1 MVKIAAV
8 QFNCSEDKRKNLA
21 KAVKLWEMAV
31 DKGARIIC
39 FQELFHTY
47 WFPRDENERNI
58 SLAEPIPGE
67 TTGIFSKKSKES
79 NVVTICPLYEKGSN
93 GSYYNS
99 AVVID
104 NHGEIMGVYRKN
116 HIPQIPLWNEKFYFR
131 PGDKGFPV
139 FKTEYATIGIQVCWD
154 NFFPEGSRILA
165 LKGAEIIFA
174 PTACA
179 FASHEK
185 WEKIICGNA
194 IANNLFVVR
203 INRVGSEEKQDF
215 YGKSFCVNPH
225 GEIISGPTGLNDGI
239 LIANINLK
247 AVQDVRSQWNFFQDR
262 RRKIYGEIVRLGSD
276 DKEGKD
282 VHE

>member
-8 QFNCSEDKRKNLA
+8 QFNCSEDKEKNLA

-31 DKGARIIC
+31 DKGAKIIC
-39 FQELFHTY
+39 FQELFNTS
-47 WFPRDENERNI
+47 WFPKDENDKNI
-58 SLAEPIPGE
+58 ALAEPIPGE
-67 TTGIFSKKSKES
+67 TTNIFLKKSKEM
-79 NVVTICPLYEKGSN
+79 NVVTICPLYEKGRN
-93 GSYYNS
+93 GNYYNS
-99 AVVID
+99 AAVMD
-104 NHGEIMGVYRKN
+104 HRGEILGVYRKN
-116 HIPQIPLWNEKFYFR
+116 HIPHIPLWNEKFYFR
-131 PGDKGFPV
+131 PGDKGFPI
-139 FKTEYATIGIQVCWD
+139 FKTEYATIGIQICWD

-165 LKGAEIIFA
+165 LKGAEIVFA

-194 IANNLFVVR
+194 ISNNLFVVR

-215 YGKSFCVNPH
+215 YGKSFCANPH

-239 LIANINLK
+239 LIADINLK
-247 AVQDVRSQWNFFQDR
+247 TVQDVRNQWSFFRDR

-276 DKEGKD
+276 DVGEED
-282 VHE
+282 IHE